1 MTLLFD
7 PLRLGSVALDVLAA
21 GLARPQDIAA
31 RQDLRLARL
40 LAAAMQGSRLYRERL
55 RGIQPGRAVLAELP
69 VSHRSEL
76 MQHFDDWVTDPQ
88 LSLAGLRAFTADPAR
103 IGQPYLDRYMVWESS
118 GTSGQP
124 GMFVQDAQSMAVY
137 DALEALRRNSPQ
149 HWLEPLRPGERIA
162 FLGATSGHFAS
173 IVSLQR
179 LRQLNPWLAQCC
191 RSFSI
196 QQPTASLVAELNAF
210 APTVLASYPT
220 AAALL
225 ADEASHGRLH
235 FKLRE
240 IWTGGETLSTA
251 VRQRLVQALG
261 ASVRNSYGASEFLAI
276 GWECGHGGMHVN
288 ADWVILEPVDRQHRP
303 VPPGQASARTLLTNL
318 ANHVQP
324 LIRYE
329 LEDQITL
336 HSGRCACGSPLP
348 LIEVQGRR
356 DDPLRMAGR
365 HGEAVTLLP
374 LALATVLEDEAGVFD
389 YQLRQQDE
397 CTLVLRLGS
406 LRGRA
411 ATAALARCRRALQA
425 FADRQGLGP
434 IRVLGEP
441 GQALVRGRSGKVQR
455 IIAQAPAARPRDP
468 HPRAAP

>member
-1 MTLLFD
+1 MTVLFD
-7 PLRLGSVALDVLAA
+7 PLRLGSAALDVLAA

-40 LAAAMQGSRLYRERL
+40 LAAAVQGSRLYRERL
-55 RGIQPGRAVLAELP
+55 HGLAPGRAVLADLP

-76 MQHFDDWVTDPQ
+76 MRHFDDWVTDPQ

-103 IGQPYLDRYMVWESS
+103 IGQAYLGRYTVWESS

-137 DALEALRRNSPQ
+137 DALEALRRNPSP
-149 HWLEPLRPGERIA
+149 HWLGPLPPGERMA
-162 FLGATSGHFAS
+162 FIGATSGHFAS

-179 LRQLNPWLAQCC
+179 LRQLYPWMAQCW

-196 QQPTASLVAELNAF
+196 QQPTAALVAELNAF
-210 APTVLASYPT
+210 APTVLATYPT

-225 ADEASHGRLH
+225 AEEAGHGRLH
-235 FKLRE
+235 VKVRE
-240 IWTGGETLSTA
+240 IWTGGETLSAA
-251 VRQRLVQALG
+251 VRQRLVHALG
-261 ASVRNSYGASEFLAI
+261 ATVRNSYGASEFLAI

-288 ADWVILEPVDRQHRP
+288 ADWVILEAVDLQRRP

-336 HSGRCACGSPLP
+336 RTGRCSCGSPLP
-348 LIEVQGRR
+348 LIEVQGRN

-365 HGEAVTLLP
+365 HGEVVTLLP

-389 YQLRQQDE
+389 YQLQQQDA
-397 CTLVLRLGS
+397 CTLLLRLGS

-411 ATAALARCRRALQA
+411 AGAALARCRRALQA
-425 FADRQGLGP
+425 FAERQGLGP

-441 GQALVRGRSGKVQR
+441 GQALVRGSSGKVQR
-455 IIAQAPAARPRDP
+455 IIAQAPADRSRNPRPRAGP
-468 HPRAAP
+468 